1 MSIRSECCKKAISA
15 SRSDHSGA
23 IGCMNFSR
31 GRLQRY
37 IFLPLMLVLLLSGCG
52 TPVGVKP
59 AGLRD
64 AYQQINASALSD
76 AEPSYSTKVVLH
88 RYNLVDQ
95 VKKDPHATI
104 LALHEKASGE
114 DDRRDLRFALA
125 ELNFLYAEILQKDDH
140 NYNKVLAPDYFL
152 TSAIYAYL
160 FLLGDSQEPLP
171 SPYDNRFREACEL
184 YNRALG
190 KGLATGENGHVPLKA
205 RVRKLPIG
213 QLSLTINTSALKW
226 DINQFERVI
235 CADDYLV
242 RGFTT
247 RNRMSGMGLPLIA
260 VKPKSAALTG
270 ERVAP
275 ITAFLRIIGGRKEL
289 MMGTGR
295 AELELYSSFDD
306 PKVTVNGQTVPLET
320 DTTAPIALALD
331 NPDAWSQGLRRFFM
345 LEEQIEPQILTVQPY
360 ERGRIPVVFVHGT
373 ASDMVW
379 WAEMLNT
386 LRGDPLLRKHCQ
398 FWFFRYNSSRPVL
411 SSGAALRKILIEK
424 RREFDPDGTD
434 PAMNQMVVI
443 GHSQG
448 GLLTKQTVVETEE
461 KIWLSLS
468 DTPLD
473 KMDMDA
479 EAKETIR
486 ELMFIEPLPFVKR
499 VVFIS
504 TPHRGSFLAKN
515 WVMSVFRRI
524 VSLPINVVKG
534 AASFMNIA
542 GKLKLPIQLEGKMP
556 TSLDGM
562 SPSNPVLK
570 TLAGIP
576 VNPGVTSHSI
586 VAVQGDDELYESNDG
601 VVEYKSAHI
610 DGVASEFIVHSGH
623 SCQEHPLTIEEV
635 RRILLE
641 HLVSQTF

>member
-1 MSIRSECCKKAISA
+1 M
-15 SRSDHSGA
+15 
-23 IGCMNFSR
+23 
-31 GRLQRY
+31 
-37 IFLPLMLVLLLSGCG
+37 
-52 TPVGVKP
+52 GVKP

-64 AYQQINASALSD
+64 AYLQINSSALSD
-76 AEPSYSTKVVLH
+76 AKPSYSTKVVLH
-88 RYNLVDQ
+88 RYNLVDRF
-95 VKKDPHATI
+95 KKDPHAT
-104 LALHEKASGE
+104 LLNLHEKASGE

-152 TSAIYAYL
+152 TSAVYAYM
-160 FLLGDSQEPLP
+160 FLLGDSQEPMP
-171 SPYDNRFREACEL
+171 GPYDNRFREACEL

-190 KGLATGENGHVPLKA
+190 KGLAIGENGHVPLKA
-205 RVRKLPIG
+205 VVRKLPVG
-213 QLSLTINTSALKW
+213 QLSLTINTNALKW
-226 DINQFERVI
+226 DINQFERVL

-247 RNRMSGMGLPLIA
+247 RNRMAGMGLPLIA
-260 VKPKSAALTG
+260 VKPKAAALTG

-275 ITAFLRIIGGRKEL
+275 MTAFLRITGGRKDL
-289 MMGTGR
+289 MAGTAR
-295 AELELYSSFDD
+295 AELELYSSYDD
-306 PKVTVNGQTVPLET
+306 PKVTVSGQTVPLET
-320 DTTAPIALALD
+320 DSTAHIALALD
-331 NPDAWSQGLRRFFM
+331 NPDAWSQGLRRFLM
-345 LEEQIEPQILTVQPY
+345 LEEQIDPQILAVQPY

-373 ASDMVW
+373 ASDLVW

-386 LRGDPLLRKHCQ
+386 LRGDPQIRRHYQ

-411 SSGAALRKILIEK
+411 DSGAALRRILTEK

-434 PAMNQMVVI
+434 PAMSQMVVI

-448 GLLTKQTVVETEE
+448 GLLTKQTVVQTHD

-473 KMDMDA
+473 KMDLDA

-486 ELMFIEPLPFVKR
+486 ELMFIEPLPFVSR

-515 WVMSVFRRI
+515 WVMNVFRRI
-524 VSLPINVVKG
+524 VSLPVNVVKG
-534 AASFMNIA
+534 ATSFLNIA
-542 GKLKLPIQLEGKMP
+542 ERLKLPIQLEGKMP

-570 TLAGIP
+570 SLAAIP
-576 VNPGVTSHSI
+576 VEPGVTSHSI
-586 VAVQGDDELYESNDG
+586 IAVKDTGDPYQSNDG
-601 VVEYKSAHI
+601 VVEYRSAHL
-610 DGVASEFIVHSGH
+610 DGVVSEFIIQSGH

-635 RRILLE
+635 RRILIE